1 LKIVWT
7 TQFAKD
13 YKRAKKRG
21 LPLKEL
27 KKVTQKLAQ
36 GEKLEP
42 KYKDHSLKGSFKK
55 DHRECHIKPDWLLI
69 YRVEENELVFIRT
82 GTHSDLFK

>member
-1 LKIVWT
+1 MKIVWT

-21 LPLKEL
+21 LALKEL
-27 KKVTQKLAQ
+27 KKVAQKLAQ

-42 KYKDHSLKGSFKK
+42 KYKDHSLTGSLKK
-55 DHRECHIKPDWLLI
+55 DFRECHIKPEWLLI
-69 YRVEENELVFIRT
+69 YRIEENELVFIRA
-82 GTHSDLFK
+82 GSHSDLFK